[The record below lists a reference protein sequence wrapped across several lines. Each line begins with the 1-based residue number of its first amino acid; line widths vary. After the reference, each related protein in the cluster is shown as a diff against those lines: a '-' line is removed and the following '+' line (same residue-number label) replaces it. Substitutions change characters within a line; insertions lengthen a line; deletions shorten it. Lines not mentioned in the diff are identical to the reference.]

1 MYWRTPSLIHLELM
15 NGRCGR
21 HDVHYAID
29 GAYLVEMDILRG
41 GPVNFCLGSRNKSED
56 GQGVIL
62 DLLGNSAPA
71 YNLANLLETA
81 VMVFVTMATLLFPMH
96 VFVLVAFSMAV
107 VMFFIFMGV
116 TVLMSVR
123 MFVTVAVAVIVVLI
137 VLMGMTM
144 LVIVIVA
151 MAVIMTFRMFVPM
164 AVMMFVPMGVMVII
178 KRINVIAGFVVYDI
192 ELCPHEPALAH
203 LPGPDAEAF
212 QA

>member
-1 MYWRTPSLIHLELM
+1 M

-21 HDVHYAID
+21 HDVHNAID

-62 DLLGNSAPA
+62 DLLGNGASAD
-71 YNLANLLETA
+71 NLADLPEA
-81 VMVFVTMATLLFPMH
+81 SVMVFVTMARLLFPVR

-107 VMFFIFMGV
+107 VMVFISMGV
-116 TVLMSVR
+116 TLLMSVR
-123 MFVTVAVAVIVVLI
+123 MFVTMTVAVVVAVI

-151 MAVIMTFRMFVPM
+151 MAVIMIFGMFMSM
-164 AVMMFVPMGVMVII
+164 AVMMFVPMAVMVII
-178 KRINVIAGFVVYDI
+178 RCINVMAGFVVYDI